1 MLISHLRFCPHPTTA
16 SAGRNSS
23 VRALRLLAVA
33 EDAIAFRFQ
42 VVQERAV
49 KTLDGALYAVGLKP
63 MMLTRLR
70 PLVPYFAVS
79 LLLAVLGRLE
89 HPTIPNK
96 DALAVIQS
104 NR

>member
-1 MLISHLRFCPHPTTA
+1 MSLDAVLLDAVLLDGAACAPPNGEP
-16 SAGRNSS
+16 SAPFPPPPGTG
-23 VRALRLLAVA
+23 AVS
-33 EDAIAFRFQ
+33 
-42 VVQERAV
+42 
-49 KTLDGALYAVGLKP
+49 DGALYAVGLKP
-63 MMLTRLR
+63 MMLTRFR

-79 LLLAVLGRLE
+79 LLLAVRGRLE

>member
-1 MLISHLRFCPHPTTA
+1 MPLDA
-16 SAGRNSS
+16 
-23 VRALRLLAVA
+23 VLLDEVL
-33 EDAIAFRFQ
+33 
-42 VVQERAV
+42 
-49 KTLDGALYAVGLKP
+49 LDGAAGALCALSAPAPPPPGTAGALPNGAGGGAAYGSYVVGRKP
-63 MMLTRLR
+63 VMLFRLR
-70 PLVPYFAVS
+70 PLVPYIAVL